1 MKRYLLLPLILFVA
15 THAWAD
21 GGRLQFRKPAGP
33 FVVTL
38 FTTPDPLTP
47 GRADFSVVV
56 EKPGTQGIVNDAR
69 VTFVLTQ
76 ADGHGEPITLQATHG
91 QATTRF
97 LEAANFSLPKQ
108 GLWKIAIHVSH
119 GAESGVCAG
128 EFRVAP
134 PNLITN
140 EVAWQIAI
148 VPLIMLLFFLHQW
161 RKRVVAR
168 QRTRSIPS
176 TGSTPSSNRI

>member
-1 MKRYLLLPLILFVA
+1 MKRYLLLSLILIISLR
-15 THAWAD
+15 AWAD
-21 GGRLQFRKPAGP
+21 GGRLQFRKAAGP

-56 EKPGTQGIVNDAR
+56 EKPGMQGIVNDAR
-69 VTFVLTQ
+69 VTFVLAPAEGQGKTL
-76 ADGHGEPITLQATHG
+76 TLQATHG

-97 LEAANFSLPKQ
+97 LEAANFSLPRQ
-108 GLWKIAIHVSH
+108 GLWHIAIHVTQ
-119 GAESGVCAG
+119 GGQSGVCHG
-128 EFRVAP
+128 EFRVEP

-148 VPLIMLLFFLHQW
+148 VPLVALFFLLHQW
-161 RKRVVAR
+161 RKRFVAERRR
-168 QRTRSIPS
+168 QNAS
-176 TGSTPSSNRI
+176 TAG

>member
-1 MKRYLLLPLILFVA
+1 M
-15 THAWAD
+15 AD
-21 GGRLQFRKPAGP
+21 GCNFANRPGP

-56 EKPGTQGIVNDAR
+56 ERPGVQGIVSDAR
-69 VTFVLTQ
+69 VTFVLTP
-76 ADGHGEPITLQATHG
+76 ADGQGEPITLQATHG

-108 GLWKIAIHVSH
+108 GLWRIAIHVSQ
-119 GAESGVCAG
+119 GAESGVCTG

-148 VPLIMLLFFLHQW
+148 VPIMMLLFLLHQW
-161 RKRVVAR
+161 RKRTVAA
-168 QRTRSIPS
+168 QRRRSIP
-176 TGSTPSSNRI
+176 TT

>member
-1 MKRYLLLPLILFVA
+1 MKRYLLLLLMLFVSV
-15 THAWAD
+15 HAWAD

-56 EKPGTQGIVNDAR
+56 ERPGVQGIVSDAR
-69 VTFVLTQ
+69 VTFVLTP
-76 ADGHGEPITLQATHG
+76 ADGQGEPITLQATHG

-108 GLWKIAIHVSH
+108 GLWRIAIHVSQ
-119 GAESGVCAG
+119 GAESGVCTG

-148 VPLIMLLFFLHQW
+148 VPIMMLLFLLHQW
-161 RKRVVAR
+161 RKRTVAA
-168 QRTRSIPS
+168 QRRRSIP
-176 TGSTPSSNRI
+176 TT